1 MEGWGKERSKEEF
14 WISQKGN
21 EGDSGE
27 KKKGKK
33 VRREGRENYCFGMW
47 WE

>member
-1 MEGWGKERSKEEF
+1 MEGWGKGRSREEF
-14 WISQKGN
+14 WISQERN
-21 EGDSGE
+21 EGESGE

>member
-1 MEGWGKERSKEEF
+1 MEGWGKGRSREEF
-14 WISQKGN
+14 GINQEGN
-21 EGDSGE
+21 EGESGE
-27 KKKGKK
+27 KKKEKK